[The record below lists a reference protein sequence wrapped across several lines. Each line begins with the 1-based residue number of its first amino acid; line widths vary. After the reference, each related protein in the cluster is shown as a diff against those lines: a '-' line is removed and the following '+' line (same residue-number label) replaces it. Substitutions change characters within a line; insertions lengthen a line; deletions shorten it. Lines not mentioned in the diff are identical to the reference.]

1 MIEDYKAV
9 LEGFLQL
16 QSPEARQS
24 PGIESDEGQ
33 AEASMRGPILEQ
45 WNESVEDSPE
55 VEQKSSYREDDPGE
69 RIRLEKI
76 KESFREVEIGA
87 GVRELV
93 KMDKELTIGLST

>member
-1 MIEDYKAV
+1 MALLQQQSEQAIKMIEDYKAV

-45 WNESVEDSPE
+45 
-55 VEQKSSYREDDPGE
+55 
-69 RIRLEKI
+69 
-76 KESFREVEIGA
+76 
-87 GVRELV
+87 
-93 KMDKELTIGLST
+93 